1 MSIYSEVMGSEVISS
16 NYDLI
21 RLITLIAQDF
31 LISNQA
37 EIDPQ
42 EP

>member
-1 MSIYSEVMGSEVISS
+1 MLIYSQVIGSEVISS

-21 RLITLIAQDF
+21 RLITLITQDF

>member
-1 MSIYSEVMGSEVISS
+1 MSINSQVIGSEVISA

-31 LISNQA
+31 LISNQV
-37 EIDPQ
+37 EIDTQ